1 MAKNGALMIDG
12 TDIGSVYGVLVSEGG
27 FASLVQWPSLKTPES
42 NDWFEEEGLEVDLSS
57 PVLSSRDVS
66 MEFILANGHN
76 LSGFLD
82 FLAAKTFYSV
92 YSSDLGM
99 TFRLRWVSC
108 TKVDTVNGEIGK
120 ATLTFADDFP
130 LWGYTR
136 SLAAVTVADSG
147 ITLDGTDI
155 ASYGVI
161 VLQGTGDSFRTV
173 ASAKT
178 PLRRNVDS
186 LGGSITDGVKDG
198 DLTPETG
205 SAYDNPILK
214 RGSKV
219 LSIKCLMAKMTASQ
233 FASNW
238 RCLLYDLCQSGAR
251 AVAGFGKTLS
261 CYYNSCQVTRFY
273 SATGGL
279 WCEFTVNLTVVG

>member
-1 MAKNGALMIDG
+1 MAKNGTLMIDG
-12 TDIGSVYGVLVSEGG
+12 TDICSVYGAFVSEGG
-27 FASLVQWPSLKTPES
+27 LASLVQWPSLKTPES

-66 MEFILANGHN
+66 MEFILANDHG

-82 FLAAKTFYSV
+82 FLAAKTFHSV
-92 YSSDLGM
+92 YSPDLGM

-108 TKVDTVNGEIGK
+108 AKVDTINDEIGK
-120 ATLTFADDFP
+120 VSLTFADDFP

-147 ITLDGTDI
+147 IALDGTDI

-161 VLQGTGDSFRTV
+161 ALQGTGDSFRMV

-186 LGGSITDGVKDG
+186 LCGSITDGVKDG
-198 DLTPETG
+198 DLTTEAG
-205 SAYDNPILK
+205 SAYDNPALK
-214 RGSKV
+214 RGSRT
-219 LSIKCLMAKMTASQ
+219 LSIKCLMAKMTAAQ

-238 RCLLYDLCQSGAR
+238 RCLLYDLSQSGAR
-251 AVAGFGKTLS
+251 MVAGFGKTLN
-261 CYYNSCQVTRFY
+261 CYYSSCQVTRFY

-279 WCEFTVNLTVVG
+279 WCEFTVNLVVVG